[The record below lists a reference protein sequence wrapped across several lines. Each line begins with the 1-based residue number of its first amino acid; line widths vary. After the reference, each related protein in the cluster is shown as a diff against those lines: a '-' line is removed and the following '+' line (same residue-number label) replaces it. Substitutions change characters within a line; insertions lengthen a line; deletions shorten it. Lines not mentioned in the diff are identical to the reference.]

1 MKPNKKA
8 IEFATWISDI
18 MKIIELNSQIAFRAG
33 ELRKI
38 LNIALTDCYV
48 IATAEHFKIKA
59 LFLKP
64 EKEMLK
70 NIELIR
76 KLPVSFILP

>member
-1 MKPNKKA
+1 V
-8 IEFATWISDI
+8 
-18 MKIIELNSQIAFRAG
+18 FRAG

-38 LNIALTDCYV
+38 LTDSYV
-48 IATAEHFKIKA
+48 IVSAEHLKMKA

-76 KLPVSFILP
+76 RLPISFILS